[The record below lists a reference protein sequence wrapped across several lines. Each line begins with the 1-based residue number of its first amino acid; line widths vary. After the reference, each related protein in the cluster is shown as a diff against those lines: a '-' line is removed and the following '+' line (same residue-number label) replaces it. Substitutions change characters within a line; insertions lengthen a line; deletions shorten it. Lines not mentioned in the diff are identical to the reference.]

1 MADTQML
8 FDPLEKQ
15 FDLPAPLVERRD
27 GQGARRKMIS
37 YKDQSFAGFRIDQT
51 DAEQMLRIIPPRVET
66 VKDDGLIEAQ
76 TCHFVDGARIN
87 PVIVHVDFGARDQEG
102 AGLMEHTEPAKIDI
116 AAIHHIDRSGL
127 GDDQIEGYT
136 ASPILPCETWIK
148 LGIGPRRSS
157 SVCIFT
163 AALVERKSAHGNR
176 DRHRS
181 IVVLSSA

>member
-1 MADTQML
+1 ML

-27 GQGARRKMIS
+27 GQGARRKMIG

-102 AGLMEHTEPAKIDI
+102 AGLMERI
-116 AAIHHIDRSGL
+116 AYENSRDP
-127 GDDQIEGYT
+127 
-136 ASPILPCETWIK
+136 SPRLAARC
-148 LGIGPRRSS
+148 SS
-157 SVCIFT
+157 S
-163 AALVERKSAHGNR
+163 RPPKSRRCWRPRSEAVSPGQNR
-176 DRHRS
+176 AFWDR
-181 IVVLSSA
+181 AP